1 MGKKGLWFLARAV
14 AMLILIGLVVAGGF
28 AIHYIS
34 WSQGYSAGQLAGEG
48 EEAATPPYFPG
59 GPEYFLWHSRAMY
72 RPFGVIGVLF
82 KIGLCILFFAV
93 VCKLIRFVIWGSVF
107 RHVMAGPWAKSW
119 GDPRWPRAYRR
130 HARWHRVHG
139 PPMPPWCWDWD
150 EEDEETDKEP
160 DAED

>member
-34 WSQGYSAGQLAGEG
+34 WSRGYTAGQLTGAG

-59 GPEYFLWHSRAMY
+59 GPEYFVWHSRAMY
-72 RPFGVIGVLF
+72 RPFGIVGTLF
-82 KIGLCILFFAV
+82 KIGLCILFLGIAF
-93 VCKLIRFVIWGSVF
+93 KLIRFVIWGSVF
-107 RHVMAGPWAKSW
+107 HRAMVGPWAKPWW
-119 GDPRWPRAYRR
+119 GPHRRRAYRR
-130 HARWHRVHG
+130 HARWHRVYG

-150 EEDEETDKEP
+150 EDEESDRGS
-160 DAED
+160 DAEE